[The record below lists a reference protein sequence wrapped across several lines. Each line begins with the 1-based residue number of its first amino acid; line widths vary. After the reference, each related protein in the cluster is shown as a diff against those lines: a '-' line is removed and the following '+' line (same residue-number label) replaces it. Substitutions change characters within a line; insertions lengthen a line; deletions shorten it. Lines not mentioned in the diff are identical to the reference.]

1 MFVASLRNVSKN
13 LLHKHWNDTAWK
25 NTEAA
30 NQFNR
35 LVLAARA
42 ELDTAKRKDMYWEC
56 QRLLHEDGGIIVW
69 GFTNYLHGLRDNVMH
84 PEKVAGNWTLDGCKS
99 AERWWFA

>member
-1 MFVASLRNVSKN
+1 
-13 LLHKHWNDTAWK
+13 
-25 NTEAA
+25 
-30 NQFNR
+30 
-35 LVLAARA
+35 
-42 ELDTAKRKDMYWEC
+42 MYWEC

-69 GFTNYLHGLRDNVMH
+69 GFTNYLHGLSDKVMH